1 MFSRNYLQ
9 IKEGNSVWFHEIF
22 FKKRR
27 GNSLMYSRNFYWR
40 KKKKCVY
47 GTEILTFTKFLYK
60 KKKNRNNQ
68 SMISRIFSTTE
79 KICKSGICRTKNKK
93 LKSSN

>member
-60 KKKNRNNQ
+60 KKKTEI
-68 SMISRIFSTTE
+68 ISQWFHEFLAQQKRFVRVE
-79 KICKSGICRTKNKK
+79 FVEQKIRS
-93 LKSSN
+93 